1 MPDEEAPC
9 ALAQAAYT
17 GDLVALTQLLDAGA
31 DVNARSGEAL
41 SCAAV
46 AGQEAAVDNSG
57 ADNNPLFAG
66 SSSPATKLNFKPAG
80 PK

>member
-1 MPDEEAPC
+1 MDFFLPRSHPLPLSLLC
-9 ALAQAAYT
+9 ALQPFSNP
-17 GDLVALTQLLDAGA
+17 L
-31 DVNARSGEAL
+31 
-41 SCAAV
+41 
-46 AGQEAAVDNSG
+46 AGQEAAEDNSG